1 MSSDK
6 QEGGSVGSKLLSG
19 LTLPI
24 AIIVI
29 TTLIGALAVRLM
41 TPMNIVFLP
50 AENTLYENVLTSASP
65 SSEAQAHAV
74 LASSF
79 PSPCNVQIDPDSVY
93 GDPNEIGP
101 RSTRCREAIDASSGA
116 PELAYRL
123 LIALD
128 ATPVTGADIRDQAGS
143 LSRSN
148 NKDVDAWAHL
158 PGGEIIQPLTRQRLS
173 DYDRL
178 SNTTLSIDQRRSIAH
193 SIIGLKA
200 QERTAISD
208 FGDAIRQAVLGGTA
222 QYLIGG
228 QGALQAGGIAIL
240 AIIAITVIRRHSGWR
255 RALAVLVTLCVVMAY
270 VNVDTLS
277 SLGLQESSGILG
289 AEGLES
295 IVGLPFVIVGQV
307 IDFVAKSMA
316 VSFTAKTFWT
326 LAYLAVMI
334 GVLTETSMLR
344 VLALIYL
351 SLLLPLWAA
360 GQYQLFPYECDALSA
375 SIGLTLVI
383 WVMKLVT
390 IVAAA
395 LIGRCLWARYNRSL
409 IAWGTEAFVVKAAKA
424 APVARSNQPDDVV
437 LPETG
442 A

>member
-1 MSSDK
+1 
-6 QEGGSVGSKLLSG
+6 
-19 LTLPI
+19 
-24 AIIVI
+24 
-29 TTLIGALAVRLM
+29 
-41 TPMNIVFLP
+41 
-50 AENTLYENVLTSASP
+50 
-65 SSEAQAHAV
+65 
-74 LASSF
+74 
-79 PSPCNVQIDPDSVY
+79 
-93 GDPNEIGP
+93 
-101 RSTRCREAIDASSGA
+101 
-116 PELAYRL
+116 
-123 LIALD
+123 
-128 ATPVTGADIRDQAGS
+128 
-143 LSRSN
+143 
-148 NKDVDAWAHL
+148 
-158 PGGEIIQPLTRQRLS
+158 
-173 DYDRL
+173 
-178 SNTTLSIDQRRSIAH
+178 
-193 SIIGLKA
+193 
-200 QERTAISD
+200 
-208 FGDAIRQAVLGGTA
+208 
-222 QYLIGG
+222 
-228 QGALQAGGIAIL
+228 
-240 AIIAITVIRRHSGWR
+240 
-255 RALAVLVTLCVVMAY
+255 
-270 VNVDTLS
+270 
-277 SLGLQESSGILG
+277 LG

-409 IAWGTEAFVVKAAKA
+409 IAWGTEALVVKAAKA